1 MTQKLRVV
9 LVALVVSL
17 LSQASFAQYA
27 ASTQLVA
34 DTELTT
40 PLHDGQRLTN
50 VGKTV
55 MLTGASGSQAES
67 WWMGIKAECLGLELH
82 TMGLTVGK
90 SF

>member
-17 LSQASFAQYA
+17 L
-27 ASTQLVA
+27 
-34 DTELTT
+34 
-40 PLHDGQRLTN
+40 
-50 VGKTV
+50 
-55 MLTGASGSQAES
+55 SQAES